1 MSKKP
6 FLSLIPK
13 RVLLLFLYY
22 GIHILAI
29 IVNHLFTIHE
39 VNFLFPRMTNTTTKK
54 TSGQCKTRN
63 GVPCVFPFT
72 YHGTKYTSC
81 KTWWESK
88 GSSWCA
94 TKTLNGKYIGI
105 WGWCSEDCSVHT
117 GK

>member
-1 MSKKP
+1 MQP
-6 FLSLIPK
+6 LSPPPNFFF
-13 RVLLLFLYY
+13 RWPHHFQNAREGPV
-22 GIHILAI
+22 
-29 IVNHLFTIHE
+29 HE